1 MNGRLIMPNL
11 PDTRPRL
18 RGVLVAVVALVSL
31 SACSGEIAADST
43 KGGYVTGGGAITTV
57 PPSERKAAPELSGK
71 DLNDRPI
78 SADKFKG
85 KTLVVNVWGSWCPP
99 CRKEAPALIKV
110 SRDLKP
116 RGVEFLGIAVRESAT
131 ASKAFTDRHRVPY
144 PSISNESGSLL
155 IGFNSSLP
163 TAAVPTTY
171 VIDNRG
177 RVAARILDAVTATT
191 LTDVVEGVLE
201 DS

>member
-1 MNGRLIMPNL
+1 MR
-11 PDTRPRL
+11 TRL
-18 RGVLVAVVALVSL
+18 RTHRRRRSLLVAVSALL
-31 SACSGEIAADST
+31 LLAACTGEIETDST

-57 PPSERKAAPELSGK
+57 PPSERKPAPELSGD
-71 DLNDRPI
+71 DLYGRPI
-78 SADKFKG
+78 SADQFKG

-99 CRKEAPALIKV
+99 CRKEAPALNKV

-116 RGVEFLGIAVRESAT
+116 KGVEFLGIAIRESAT
-131 ASKAFTDRHRVPY
+131 ASRVFAERLKVPY

-171 VIDNRG
+171 VIDRQG
-177 RVAARILDAVTATT
+177 RVAARILDKVTAGT
-191 LTDVVEGVLE
+191 LTDVIEGVLE

>member
-1 MNGRLIMPNL
+1 MRTPLTTRVRLPI
-11 PDTRPRL
+11 
-18 RGVLVAVVALVSL
+18 VLTAIAALVSV
-31 SACSGEIAADST
+31 SACVGEIATDST

-57 PPSERKAAPELSGK
+57 PPSERKPAPELSGD
-71 DLNDRPI
+71 DLDGQPI
-78 SADKFKG
+78 SADEFKG

-116 RGVEFLGIAVRESAT
+116 KGVEFLGIAIRESAT
-131 ASKAFTDRHRVPY
+131 ASRVFANRLNVPY
-144 PSISNESGSLL
+144 PSISNPSGDLL
-155 IGFNSSLP
+155 VGFNSSLP

-171 VIDNRG
+171 VIDKQG
-177 RVAARILDAVTATT
+177 RVAARILDAVTAAT
-191 LTDVVEGVLE
+191 LTDVIEGVLE